1 MEPLMLRAVDAAR
14 KLRRLPVSNHPKHIE
29 RISKLVSEETNS
41 EINDVI
47 KAVGG
52 GKMSEAVFET
62 WVYIVSRLSGKKT
75 KPTSADIDKI
85 LEESEIVPEGKKWI
99 TSFRKKTKN
108 DEFLLKAIELIGAD
122 IKKISN
128 IPWGSKLGIVH
139 KSVDDFYKLIPDNY
153 KEAGSKA
160 NTADMVFVTKGTVA
174 GLLKALPNSTMS
186 WTEEGKIS
194 IEGSNIEFVQVSL
207 KKGQENARIGKLNT
221 LINAV
226 YGQQAMRPTQLVS
239 EEIELIQELYLLK
252 EGFFTDL
259 LKTAKGKLSAVLDWA
274 KGFLVKLRNSILKVG
289 IKALKSIQRDKAH
302 QAASKL
308 LKETGFT
315 ISEAA
320 GDDVEINKPML
331 REMKT
336 LKNEIIKNDLAN
348 KEYQKILQNVK
359 KINSLKSGA
368 VIMQNSGTN
377 PLLEMN
383 DFKRAADIVLSR
395 GLGSHITREELS
407 PALKLCV
414 NYASYKTFNTILE
427 DMQNKIPLYKK
438 AGDALVGLS
447 AKLKAEAM
455 FGNTLLPLW
464 IVYGMGG
471 GAHYKHTRNEFEDK
485 TGAEI
490 AELGES
496 MDVPYLVIQI
506 GRSGG
511 KQNYNAIYLLIL
523 SGSIKKGDEILP
535 EYVKIQFINRSGS
548 GFSYKIDA
556 MSTQVGYK

>member
-1 MEPLMLRAVDAAR
+1 MQPFKFGIKSYAMKMAM
-14 KLRRLPVSNHPKHIE
+14 RLKIDLVMYGEDGTEYGSNNIE
-29 RISKLVSEETNS
+29 QADSPSYDITHYTND
-41 EINDVI
+41 NKD
-47 KAVGG
+47 
-52 GKMSEAVFET
+52 
-62 WVYIVSRLSGKKT
+62 VYIAGR
-75 KPTSADIDKI
+75 P
-85 LEESEIVPEGKKWI
+85 
-99 TSFRKKTKN
+99 
-108 DEFLLKAIELIGAD
+108 LK
-122 IKKISN
+122 
-128 IPWGSKLGIVH
+128 
-139 KSVDDFYKLIPDNY
+139 
-153 KEAGSKA
+153 
-160 NTADMVFVTKGTVA
+160 
-174 GLLKALPNSTMS
+174 
-186 WTEEGKIS
+186 
-194 IEGSNIEFVQVSL
+194 
-207 KKGQENARIGKLNT
+207 
-221 LINAV
+221 
-226 YGQQAMRPTQLVS
+226 
-239 EEIELIQELYLLK
+239 YLL
-252 EGFFTDL
+252 
-259 LKTAKGKLSAVLDWA
+259 
-274 KGFLVKLRNSILKVG
+274 
-289 IKALKSIQRDKAH
+289 DKH
-302 QAASKL
+302 K
-308 LKETGFT
+308 
-315 ISEAA
+315 
-320 GDDVEINKPML
+320 
-331 REMKT
+331 
-336 LKNEIIKNDLAN
+336 
-348 KEYQKILQNVK
+348 
-359 KINSLKSGA
+359 
-368 VIMQNSGTN
+368 
-377 PLLEMN
+377 LEMN

-511 KQNYNAIYLLIL
+511 KQSYNAIYLLIL

>member
-1 MEPLMLRAVDAAR
+1 MLRAVDAAR
-14 KLRRLPVSNHPKHIE
+14 KLRRPVSNSPKHME

-62 WVYIVSRLSGKKT
+62 WVYIVARLSGNKT
-75 KPTSADIDKI
+75 KPTSSDIDKF
-85 LEESEIVPEGKKWI
+85 LEESEIVPEGKKWM

-139 KSVDDFYKLIPDNY
+139 KSVDGFYNLIPDNY

-174 GLLKALPNSTMS
+174 GLLKALPNSIMS
-186 WTEEGKIS
+186 WTEEGKVS

-226 YGQQAMRPTQLVS
+226 YGQQAMRPTQLAS
-239 EEIELIQELYLLK
+239 EEIELTQELYLLK
-252 EGFFTDL
+252 EGFFTDIF
-259 LKTAKGKLSAVLDWA
+259 KTVKGKLSAVLDWA

-289 IKALKSIQRDKAH
+289 IKAIKSIQRDKAH

-320 GDDVEINKPML
+320 GDNVEINKPML

-359 KINSLKSGA
+359 KLNSLKSGA

-395 GLGSHITREELS
+395 GLGSYITREELS
-407 PALKLCV
+407 SALKLCV

-511 KQNYNAIYLLIL
+511 KQSYNAIYLLIL
-523 SGSIKKGDEILP
+523 SGSVKKGDEILP